1 MVRLPRGKAL
11 QRNLDTTY
19 VRLDGVLQSLHRERH
34 TGYVRMVAENAE
46 AVLFLRDGELVAP
59 VLEQGG
65 KTIKGMEALV
75 GLLKTLEGH
84 RAFLDICR
92 IDHDLLR
99 ALLAF
104 HHGTCRILKSEK
116 VPKNPAALEALFLE
130 RKVTGAAMIDAP
142 DAPYYVYAA
151 DGAIVGA
158 WSPDADWWTALP
170 EPWTPGAERCE
181 IWECPDAHSIQTID
195 LRLQR
200 VELFEALR
208 RTVER
213 HVPGFGDY
221 LFDLEVREQEFGDP
235 GQVRKAG
242 FYVLADGLRARC
254 RLILGARRASE
265 LGTIMRTDVG
275 RLIDAGI

>member
-1 MVRLPRGKAL
+1 MVRLPRGKTL

-19 VRLDGVLQSLHRERH
+19 VRLDGVLQSLHGERH
-34 TGYVRMVAENAE
+34 TGYVRMVSEDAE
-46 AVLFLRDGELVAP
+46 AVLFLRDGELIAP
-59 VLEQGG
+59 VLEQGE
-65 KTIKGMEALV
+65 KTLKGIDALG
-75 GLLKTLEGH
+75 GLLQTLEKH

-104 HHGTCRILKSEK
+104 HHGTCRILKAEK
-116 VPKNPAALEALFLE
+116 VPQDVAALEAVFVE
-130 RKVTGAAMIDAP
+130 RQVTGAALIAAP

-158 WSPDADWWTALP
+158 WAPDADWWTAQP

-181 IWECPDAHSIQTID
+181 IWECPDAHSVRTID
-195 LRLQR
+195 LNLLR
-200 VELFEALR
+200 VELFESLR

-221 LFDLEVREQEFGDP
+221 LFDLEVRQRGFAEP

-242 FYVLADGLRARC
+242 FYDLVDGLRVRC
-254 RLILGARRASE
+254 RLIIGAKRASD
-265 LGTIMRTDVG
+265 LGTIMRTEVG